1 MDEKKEKLNI
11 DEENK
16 KQDLNDP
23 KKIQGNYQCIEKRL
37 LAVF

>member
-16 KQDLNDP
+16 KQDLNEP
-23 KKIQGNYQCIEKRL
+23 KKKFKEIIN
-37 LAVF
+37 A